1 MAYTTNKTLNVR
13 IKNKYD
19 SYENWASAGVILEA
33 GEIAIAYTT
42 VDVKEGNGIVKHPA
56 LLMKVGDGSSTFANL
71 PWLSA
76 KAADVADWA
85 KAEAKPVYAAS
96 EITGIA
102 DYIADYVSEE
112 MGIEVDTD
120 TQYQIVANGTNGFK
134 LQSKGKGETAWA
146 DVVDSTFT
154 VDFSAVTGRID
165 GIDAK
170 LSGINSVAEELAKY
184 DTTEVSEGKIKVVSD
199 ALAEYKE
206 ANDDAVTANADAI
219 DAITKDATIKTFK
232 GIEDTI
238 AGMQETA
245 ANYATKTE
253 AQGYA
258 NAKDAA
264 IQAAQKAGDNAQAG
278 VNALNAKVNLDEGET
293 VKGLIDAAKGEA
305 ISTATAHVEGVNGR
319 LDGIDAKLAG
329 VGNIAE
335 ELAKYDTTEVSE
347 EKIGAVSEALETY
360 KTTNDARVKAIE
372 DDYLTSADKTSLQ
385 EQINLI
391 IENPDVEGVK
401 NSINEFTQY
410 IKDHGEIAEGFRTDI
425 NKNKEDIAAIAADY
439 LVEADKTEFSG
450 LIGGLD
456 TRLGVAEGEIDGLQ
470 ADMLTKADKAA
481 FEAAA
486 AKLPSGTVAEF
497 VAGQT
502 APIEERID
510 GIEENLADIATTGN
524 VDDLVQTENTY
535 IVFDCGTASTII

>member
-42 VDVKEGNGIVKHPA
+42 VDVKEGNGTVKHPA
-56 LLMKVGDGSSTFANL
+56 LLMKVGDGEHTFASL

-85 KAEAKPVYAAS
+85 KAEAKPVYAAT

-102 DYIADYVSEE
+102 DYIAEYVSTE

-146 DVVDSTFT
+146 DVAGSTFT
-154 VDFSAVTGRID
+154 VDFTAVTGRLD

-170 LSGINSVAEELAKY
+170 LSGINNVAEELAKY

-206 ANDDAVTANADAI
+206 DNDKAVTANANAI
-219 DAITKDATIKTFK
+219 DAITKDATNKTLK
-232 GIEDTI
+232 GIEDVI

-245 ANYATKTE
+245 ANYATKAE

-258 NAKDAA
+258 DAKNGDIAA
-264 IQAAQKAGDNAQAG
+264 AKKAGDDAQAG
-278 VNALNAKVNLDEGET
+278 VNALNAKVDLTDGET
-293 VKGLIDAAKGEA
+293 VKGLINDAKDAA
-305 ISTATAHVEGVNGR
+305 ISAATEHVEGVTGR
-319 LDGIDAKLAG
+319 LDGIDAKLSG

-372 DDYLTSADKTSLQ
+372 DDYLTSDDKKSLQ

-391 IENPDVEGVK
+391 IDNPDVEGVK
-401 NSINEFTQY
+401 NSINEFTDY
-410 IKDHGEIAEGFRTDI
+410 ITTHGAIAEGFRTDI
-425 NKNKEDIAAIAADY
+425 DKNKADIKVIADDY
-439 LVEADKTEFSG
+439 LKAEDKTELSG

-456 TRLGVAEGEIDGLQ
+456 TRLGAAEGEIDGLQ
-470 ADMLTKADKAA
+470 ADMLTKADKEA

-486 AKLPSGTVAEF
+486 AKLPAGTVAEF
-497 VAGQT
+497 VASQT
-502 APIEERID
+502 TPIVERID
-510 GIEENLADIATTGN
+510 GIEEGLADIATTGN
-524 VDDLVQTENTY
+524 VDDLVQTANTY